1 MAIVPISLQTLALI
15 LIVITIIKLVVI
27 LVKPKAW
34 AGITKG
40 ILNKPIITMIVGL
53 ILAYLSLDILRE
65 AGISYVQILAVMFF
79 LAMLMIMSYASYAKE
94 FLSLTNK
101 VLKKGVLKRSWLP
114 LLVWLALIV
123 LSLNEIYAFW

>member
-1 MAIVPISLQTLALI
+1 
-15 LIVITIIKLVVI
+15 
-27 LVKPKAW
+27 
-34 AGITKG
+34 ITKG

>member
-53 ILAYLSLDILRE
+53 VLAYLSLDILRE

-79 LAMLMIMSYASYAKE
+79 LAMLMIMSYASYARE

-101 VLKKGVLKRSWLP
+101 VLRKGVLKRSWLP

-123 LSLNEIYAFW
+123 LALNEIYAFW